1 MLSDKALEEF
11 KEIWFKQYG
20 EEISDERAVE
30 LGINLLN
37 LFDHIYRPVPR
48 EWMDELLAK
57 EAMEQKEYE
66 LRVKIVELLKIR
78 LHNLAK

>member
-1 MLSDKALEEF
+1 MLSDKALQEF
-11 KEIWFKQYG
+11 KEIWLKEIG

-37 LFDHIYRPVPR
+37 LFDHIYRPVPK
-48 EWMDELLAK
+48 EWMDELLA
-57 EAMEQKEYE
+57 EEEMEQKEYK
-66 LRVKIVELLKIR
+66 LRVRIVELLKIR

>member
-1 MLSDKALEEF
+1 
-11 KEIWFKQYG
+11 
-20 EEISDERAVE
+20 
-30 LGINLLN
+30 
-37 LFDHIYRPVPR
+37 
-48 EWMDELLAK
+48 MDELLAK

>member
-37 LFDHIYRPVPR
+37 LFDHIYRPVPK
-48 EWMDELLAK
+48 EWMDELLA
-57 EAMEQKEYE
+57 EEEMEQKEYE

>member
-57 EAMEQKEYE
+57 EAMEQKEYD
-66 LRVKIVELLKIR
+66 LRVRIVELLKIR
-78 LHNLAK
+78 SHNLTK

>member
-1 MLSDKALEEF
+1 MLSDQALKEF
-11 KEIWFKQYG
+11 KEIWRKQFG

-48 EWMDELLAK
+48 EWME
-57 EAMEQKEYE
+57 
-66 LRVKIVELLKIR
+66 ELLKIEEQEK
-78 LHNLAK
+78 NGEQNKSEK

>member
-1 MLSDKALEEF
+1 MLSDQALKEF
-11 KEIWFKQYG
+11 KEIWLKEFG

-48 EWMDELLAK
+48 EWME
-57 EAMEQKEYE
+57 E
-66 LRVKIVELLKIR
+66 ILKIEEQEK
-78 LHNLAK
+78 NQNQVDK